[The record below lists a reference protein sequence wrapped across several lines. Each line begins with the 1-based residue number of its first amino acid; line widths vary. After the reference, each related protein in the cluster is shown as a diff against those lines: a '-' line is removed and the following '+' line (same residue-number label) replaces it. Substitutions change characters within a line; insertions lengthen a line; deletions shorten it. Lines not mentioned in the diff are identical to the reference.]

1 MKNINSESNRSIIES
16 HPFVVVKFGMPG
28 CGPCKSLSKAID
40 AISPRFPQVEF
51 LDVDAIIDFDFAA
64 EMQVRAVPA
73 IFFAVNGE
81 YLKDNKGNNLKVN
94 DAKSIEAILRK
105 MLE

>member
-1 MKNINSESNRSIIES
+1 MKEVNSETNRSIIES

-28 CGPCKSLSKAID
+28 CAPCKTVSKAIESL
-40 AISPRFPQVEF
+40 SPKFPQVEF

-64 EMQVRAVPA
+64 EMQVRSVPA

-81 YLKDNKGNNLKVN
+81 YLKDNKGNNLKVI
-94 DAKSIEAILRK
+94 DAKSMEAILHK

>member
-1 MKNINSESNRSIIES
+1 MKNINSESNRYIIES

-28 CGPCKSLSKAID
+28 CAPCNSVSKAIES
-40 AISPRFPQVEF
+40 ISLRFPQVEF
-51 LDVDAIIDFDFAA
+51 LDVDAIVDFDFAA

-73 IFFAVNGE
+73 IFFSVDGE
-81 YLKDNKGNNLKVN
+81 YLKDNNGKNIKVF
-94 DAKSIEAILRK
+94 DAKSMEAILQK